1 MLNSFFD
8 LAALAELSRIHC
20 VGICAVLVPSNL
32 LATLATMVLTAIAR
46 SPRERWMSAGIASLL
61 AVAMVL
67 HVWTWFAIGVVRV
80 PTFVLLALAS
90 LCLGLNSWAVFD
102 PQTFVKLYRWGKI
115 QVRVKS

>member
-1 MLNSFFD
+1 
-8 LAALAELSRIHC
+8 
-20 VGICAVLVPSNL
+20 
-32 LATLATMVLTAIAR
+32 AIAR